1 MQNMQDMLNKLELM
15 LVGLKQMKINI
26 VFTWFPKMN
35 KDEVL
40 KAISES
46 PKFKIEGD
54 VVSLKSET
62 EIYEEELQKDI
73 LKELMDD
80 EDEVEDILDYDDDI
94 ELLEV
99 SVDEDNIVEI
109 DMSKDII
116 EDIEVSEIDEDVTLQ
131 SKDIDNIWANVQELA
146 KEVSGESKMQTQED
160 SNLEVNNDS
169 IENIAI
175 ATEINELAENIN
187 EVEKIVEKTVVVKD
201 TSELKGS
208 DIEYN
213 ELIRL
218 ISEYNHE
225 VQHKIETTD
234 ENKYEN
240 KEKAIIKFYENKYIV
255 KVKENN
261 TDINAN
267 IFSLIHKKKGME
279 VAYLVVS
286 ETLDSKILNFMLE
299 NYEDEVVYFCPIQGC
314 EVEFEVD
321 LNEFYL
327 KETSKIFDKYLERYV
342 ITEENACVIKKGEI
356 VIGR

>member
-80 EDEVEDILDYDDDI
+80 EDQVEDILDYDDDI

-116 EDIEVSEIDEDVTLQ
+116 EDIEVSEVDEDVTLQ
-131 SKDIDNIWANVQELA
+131 SKDIDNIWANVQ
-146 KEVSGESKMQTQED
+146 
-160 SNLEVNNDS
+160 
-169 IENIAI
+169 
-175 ATEINELAENIN
+175 
-187 EVEKIVEKTVVVKD
+187 
-201 TSELKGS
+201 
-208 DIEYN
+208 
-213 ELIRL
+213 
-218 ISEYNHE
+218 
-225 VQHKIETTD
+225 
-234 ENKYEN
+234 
-240 KEKAIIKFYENKYIV
+240 
-255 KVKENN
+255 
-261 TDINAN
+261 
-267 IFSLIHKKKGME
+267 
-279 VAYLVVS
+279 
-286 ETLDSKILNFMLE
+286 
-299 NYEDEVVYFCPIQGC
+299 
-314 EVEFEVD
+314 
-321 LNEFYL
+321 
-327 KETSKIFDKYLERYV
+327 
-342 ITEENACVIKKGEI
+342 
-356 VIGR
+356 

>member
-80 EDEVEDILDYDDDI
+80 EDQVEDILDYDDDI

-116 EDIEVSEIDEDVTLQ
+116 EDIEVSEVDEDVTLQ

-240 KEKAIIKFYENKYIV
+240 KEKAIVKFYEN
-255 KVKENN
+255 
-261 TDINAN
+261 
-267 IFSLIHKKKGME
+267 
-279 VAYLVVS
+279 
-286 ETLDSKILNFMLE
+286 
-299 NYEDEVVYFCPIQGC
+299 
-314 EVEFEVD
+314 
-321 LNEFYL
+321 
-327 KETSKIFDKYLERYV
+327 
-342 ITEENACVIKKGEI
+342 
-356 VIGR
+356 

>member
-80 EDEVEDILDYDDDI
+80 EDKIEDILDYDDDI

-116 EDIEVSEIDEDVTLQ
+116 EDIEVDGDVTLQ

-146 KEVSGESKMQTQED
+146 KEVSGESNMQTQED

-240 KEKAIIKFYENKYIV
+240 KEKAIVKFYENKYIV

-261 TDINAN
+261 IDINAN

>member
-1 MQNMQDMLNKLELM
+1 MQNIQDMLNKLELM

-80 EDEVEDILDYDDDI
+80 EDQVEDILGYDDDI

-116 EDIEVSEIDEDVTLQ
+116 EDIEISEVDENAMLQ

-146 KEVSGESKMQTQED
+146 KEVSGESTTRNQEN
-160 SNLEVNNDS
+160 SS
-169 IENIAI
+169 IELNNNAIENVAI
-175 ATEINELAENIN
+175 ATEINELAGSVN

-201 TSELKGS
+201 TSELKES
-208 DIEYN
+208 DIEYS

-234 ENKYEN
+234 ENK
-240 KEKAIIKFYENKYIV
+240 EKAIVKFYENKYIV
-255 KVKENN
+255 KIKESN

-299 NYEDEVVYFCPIQGC
+299 NYENEVVYFCPIQGC
-314 EVEFEVD
+314 GVEFEVD

-342 ITEENACVIKKGEI
+342 ITEENTCVIKKGEI
-356 VIGR
+356 LLGR

>member
-54 VVSLKSET
+54 IVSLKSET

-80 EDEVEDILDYDDDI
+80 EDQVEDILDYDDDI

-116 EDIEVSEIDEDVTLQ
+116 EDIEVDGDVTLQ

-146 KEVSGESKMQTQED
+146 KEVSGESNMQTQED
-160 SNLEVNNDS
+160 SNLEVNDDS

-240 KEKAIIKFYENKYIV
+240 KEKAIVKFYENKYIV

>member
-240 KEKAIIKFYENKYIV
+240 KEKAIVKFYENKYIV

-299 NYEDEVVYFCPIQGC
+299 NYEDEVVYFCPIQ
-314 EVEFEVD
+314 
-321 LNEFYL
+321 
-327 KETSKIFDKYLERYV
+327 
-342 ITEENACVIKKGEI
+342 
-356 VIGR
+356 

>member
-80 EDEVEDILDYDDDI
+80 EDKIEDILDYDDDI

-109 DMSKDII
+109 DMSKDI
-116 EDIEVSEIDEDVTLQ
+116 EVDGDVTLQ

-146 KEVSGESKMQTQED
+146 KEVSGESNMQTQKD

-240 KEKAIIKFYENKYIV
+240 KEKAIVKFYENKYIV

-356 VIGR
+356 IIGR

>member
-80 EDEVEDILDYDDDI
+80 EDKIEDILDYDDDI

-116 EDIEVSEIDEDVTLQ
+116 EDIEVDGDVTLQ

-146 KEVSGESKMQTQED
+146 KEVSGESNMQTQKD

-187 EVEKIVEKTVVVKD
+187 EVEKILEKTVVVKD

-240 KEKAIIKFYENKYIV
+240 KEKAIVKFYENKYIV

-261 TDINAN
+261 IDINAN

-356 VIGR
+356 IIGR